1 MEKAT
6 QKSSQA
12 TREKI
17 FKTATKLFAQK
28 GYSGTR
34 VKEIAEDIGISQ
46 ALIYYNFKSKEQILD
61 EILEEFKEKTVEMFT
76 DVFDTNL
83 NQKNKPVKWLPEE
96 MEKGLDF
103 FSKNREITT
112 ILIFES
118 LKKDS
123 NTKSLIDFFN
133 HINNKVR
140 FELLNKRGFKINEN
154 DINNSI
160 VDFFYIFIPVIFFS
174 ILEEQWSE
182 YYDVDKKLAS
192 NEFSEIL
199 NNIFKKFYL

>member
-123 NTKSLIDFFN
+123 NTESLIDFFN

>member
-6 QKSSQA
+6 QKSSQT

-123 NTKSLIDFFN
+123 NTESLIDFFN